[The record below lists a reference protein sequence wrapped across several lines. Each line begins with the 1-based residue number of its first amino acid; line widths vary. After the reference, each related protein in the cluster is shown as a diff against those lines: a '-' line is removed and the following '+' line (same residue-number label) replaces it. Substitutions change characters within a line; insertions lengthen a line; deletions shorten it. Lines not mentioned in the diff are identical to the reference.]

1 MAPILLL
8 IYKRYDLV
16 SQVINKVR
24 EYAPQRIYISADGP
38 KNNNDILECKQT
50 RELLL
55 ANIDWKCEVY
65 TLFRDENLGC
75 GNAVSSG
82 ITWFFEHEEEG
93 IILEED
99 CLPNLDFFVYIEK
112 MLETYR
118 DDSRIMHISGCNFI
132 GDLNRKDD
140 YFFSRKVS
148 IWGWATWRRA
158 WILYDY
164 DLEILSDENFNNYLI
179 PFMSNDYNQL
189 FYWKKIFEL
198 LKEKKIDT
206 WDYQWQF
213 TIWLQNGTCIY
224 PSKNLI
230 KNIGFHQN
238 ALHTR
243 DLNSPLSNL
252 EVYNFTLKKIIRK
265 KNIKINKLFD
275 DYIFYYIHKEKYD
288 TKFNQINKFIVAI
301 EPSLKDKVFDTR
313 YTFRDKMFLIRKY
326 IKGKLN
332 N

>member
-1 MAPILLL
+1 MVPILLL

-16 SQVINKVR
+16 IQVINKVR
-24 EYAPQRIYISADGP
+24 EYSPQRIYISADGP
-38 KNNNDILECKQT
+38 KNNDDILKCKQT

-55 ANIDWKCEVY
+55 ANIDWQCEIY

-82 ITWFFEHEEEG
+82 INWFFEHEEEG

-99 CLPNLDFFVYIEK
+99 CLPSLDFFSYSEK

-118 DDSRIMHISGCNFI
+118 DDIRIMHISGCNFL
-132 GDLNRKDD
+132 GELNKKDV
-140 YFFSRKVS
+140 YFFSKKIS

-158 WILYDY
+158 WQMYDY
-164 DLEILSDENFNNYLI
+164 DLELLSEENFNNYLI

-213 TIWLQNGTCIY
+213 TIWLKNGTCVY
-224 PSKNLI
+224 PSKNLV

-252 EVYNFTLKKIIRK
+252 EVYNFTLKKINRK
-265 KNIKINKLFD
+265 KKIKINKLFD
-275 DYIFYYIHKEKYD
+275 DFIFYYIHNEKYYV
-288 TKFNQINKFIVAI
+288 KFNSISKFIVKI
-301 EPSLKDKVFDTR
+301 EPSILHKIFDNR
-313 YTFRDKMFLIRKY
+313 FTFRDKLFLIRKY
-326 IKGKLN
+326 ILDKF
-332 N
+332 